1 MLPEG
6 VSNLPQELL
15 VSAALDSKA
24 ALFAWGG
31 PHADPPTCSG
41 HRVRGAGTTTLPF
54 SGISDSHAEQHRYLV
69 LSERWAPARH
79 GSNHQMHTRALP
91 WQAKP
96 LDHQSS
102 HTGQWTDVSMVKS
115 PGSQLPTDKYIT
127 CTERK
132 KQTQNYLYNS
142 QSWINCM
149 TSEDEPHTGTGS
161 WPLVMHR
168 HGQKESKPRGVMRKL
183 VDVCKSHIV
192 PCFDSPAS
200 LEQSYKVR
208 KWQRRGLRAWKT
220 LSHKAT

>member
-1 MLPEG
+1 MQTLQPALGTVLEGLEQPHCLSQEYLTVMQNSTDIWCCQRGGLLHATAATTRCTPEPCLG
-6 VSNLPQELL
+6 KQSPWTI
-15 VSAALDSKA
+15 KA
-24 ALFAWGG
+24 
-31 PHADPPTCSG
+31 H
-41 HRVRGAGTTTLPF
+41 TL
-54 SGISDSHAEQHRYLV
+54 ANEQ
-69 LSERWAPARH
+69 
-79 GSNHQMHTRALP
+79 MC
-91 WQAKP
+91 
-96 LDHQSS
+96 
-102 HTGQWTDVSMVKS
+102 SMVKS

-168 HGQKESKPRGVMRKL
+168 HGQKESKSRRVMRKL